1 MESTSMIDAGAL
13 AEGAGVRAETTH
25 EAAPRTAPR
34 AAPLTGRAP
43 LLVRWRAMA
52 TAAVQMMFHGKL
64 KMIGTLF
71 GVVFAVI
78 LSNQQAGTFLGLL
91 KKNTMLVDNVGA
103 DLWILPPNAAQIQA
117 GPTLPDAVLMQARTT
132 PGVAW
137 AEPLLFG
144 GGTLQRGDGGTEAVQ
159 IVGVKLPAMRGGP
172 WNIVAGSR
180 EALLSPDTM
189 IFEDSQRDKFGGMN
203 LGSVRELN
211 GRKVRAGGFTW
222 GLVPFGPALSFAEY
236 DLARLLLHTEAHRV
250 SFVIAGVAP
259 GQDPKAIAADLAARV
274 PEARV
279 MTAPELRKST
289 IMYVL
294 TRTPIGLT
302 FGTATLFGL
311 IVGFVI
317 VALTMFSAVIDNLR
331 EFGTL
336 KAIGATNG
344 DLTVLLLVQSVAYA
358 VMGSLVGLTVV
369 SMIAGA
375 IRSPQL
381 AMNLSPELFLGTFIA
396 MLGMCVLASSLSL
409 VRLRKLEPAM
419 VFR

>member
-1 MESTSMIDAGAL
+1 MDSASLLGAGAIG
-13 AEGAGVRAETTH
+13 ED
-25 EAAPRTAPR
+25 AAPSAAEIER
-34 AAPLTGRAP
+34 AAPPRAEPLVGRAP
-43 LLVRWRAMA
+43 LLVRWQAMA
-52 TAAVQMMFHGKL
+52 AAAVRMMFHGKL

-117 GPTLPDAVLMQARTT
+117 GPTLPDAALMQARTT
-132 PGVAW
+132 PGIAW
-137 AEPLLFG
+137 AEPILFG

-159 IVGVKLPAMRGGP
+159 IVGVKLSAMKGGP
-172 WNIVAGSR
+172 WNMVAGSK
-180 EALLSPDTM
+180 EALFEPDTM
-189 IFEDSQRDKFGGMN
+189 IFEDSQRDKLGGMN

-211 GRKVRAGGFTW
+211 GRKVRTGGFTW
-222 GLVPFGPALSFAEY
+222 GLVPFGPALSFADF
-236 DLARLLLHTEAHRV
+236 DLARLLLHTEPHRV
-250 SFVIAGVAP
+250 SFVIVGVAA

-279 MTAPELRKST
+279 MTAPELRRST
-289 IMYVL
+289 ILYVL

-358 VMGSLVGLTVV
+358 VIGSLLGLTVV
-369 SMIAGA
+369 SLIASA

-381 AMNLSPELFLGTFIA
+381 AMNLSPELFGATFVA

-409 VRLRKLEPAM
+409 FRLRKLEPAM